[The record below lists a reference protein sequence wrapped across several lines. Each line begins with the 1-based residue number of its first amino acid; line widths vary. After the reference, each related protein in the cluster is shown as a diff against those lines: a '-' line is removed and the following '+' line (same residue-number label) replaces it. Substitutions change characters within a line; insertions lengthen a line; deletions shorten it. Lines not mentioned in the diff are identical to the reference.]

1 MKRISAG
8 MVSGALLGMF
18 SLATAIWFFL
28 PLAIYG
34 GVQQWECSLWIAR
47 AELAWCLAMVVIGY
61 ATVDRELKRTKEGK

>member
-18 SLATAIWFFL
+18 SLAT
-28 PLAIYG
+28 AIYG